1 MKPIW
6 TLLSSHVRKDFHA
19 GYYLT
24 VALFLAVALYINYTL
39 DLENSIIDI
48 YAGQPRRV
56 PMYFALYGVTYFIA
70 CLITFFFNG
79 FPVGRDRKRF
89 ILYALFGVGVLS
101 LSSGWPYTLAVL
113 QWIGYKD
120 NYYAWSYQIANNIM
134 GLLRVA
140 VPLLLFAWWVLPER
154 SEKLGLNAHHLD
166 LKPYSILLL
175 LVLPLVI
182 IASFE
187 PGFARYYPVYQQ
199 HAPVQQDY
207 PAWVPMVLYEIG
219 YGLDFVDV
227 ELMFRGFF
235 VIGMGSVIGRH
246 AILPMAVL
254 YCSLHFG
261 KPVGE
266 AISSIFG
273 GYLLGLIAYYT
284 RNIWGGIMVHIG
296 LAWMMETV
304 AWIQRAA
311 T

>member
-120 NYYAWSYQIANNIM
+120 N
-134 GLLRVA
+134 
-140 VPLLLFAWWVLPER
+140 
-154 SEKLGLNAHHLD
+154 
-166 LKPYSILLL
+166 
-175 LVLPLVI
+175 
-182 IASFE
+182 
-187 PGFARYYPVYQQ
+187 
-199 HAPVQQDY
+199 
-207 PAWVPMVLYEIG
+207 
-219 YGLDFVDV
+219 
-227 ELMFRGFF
+227 
-235 VIGMGSVIGRH
+235 
-246 AILPMAVL
+246 
-254 YCSLHFG
+254 
-261 KPVGE
+261 
-266 AISSIFG
+266 
-273 GYLLGLIAYYT
+273 
-284 RNIWGGIMVHIG
+284 
-296 LAWMMETV
+296 
-304 AWIQRAA
+304 
-311 T
+311 